1 MTKGFTWKPHLL
13 KIIISVSAK
22 WRPCWTSKFAEL
34 TFFYV
39 SFPPKPYS
47 TLINF
52 NYCFEFTMTVNRIQI
67 PFSFFR
73 STPAWKEAWTWCCQ
87 AASGN
92 TPHHRPLFHL
102 LPGPS
107 TPAQGADGADDCI
120 PDIFDNFGTHEIIRK
135 WEALRDGARG
145 GWCGG
150 WCGGG
155 ERGSAASAILVTCHG
170 CRLWNRSCS

>member
-39 SFPPKPYS
+39 SFPSKPYS
-47 TLINF
+47 TWMNF

-107 TPAQGADGADDCI
+107 TPAQGDDGDVCQFWNTTALFKMACKKYASKRVNLRQKAKI
-120 PDIFDNFGTHEIIRK
+120 GKNF
-135 WEALRDGARG
+135 ALSLAKSL
-145 GWCGG
+145 C
-150 WCGGG
+150 
-155 ERGSAASAILVTCHG
+155 
-170 CRLWNRSCS
+170 